1 MKIIRS
7 GSAAALPDSMATG
20 REDNP
25 AAAARVY
32 GADALPRLVD
42 TVRFEWPALDAWVE
56 EDEQVYVHPR
66 NPYTRVDAL
75 RSTWLV
81 RIELDG
87 TMLAESAS
95 PVMVFETGLPT
106 RYYIEFFP

>member
-1 MKIIRS
+1 MSDEPAVRDYPQMITPFNHIEPVPRRIR
-7 GSAAALPDSMATG
+7 
-20 REDNP
+20 
-25 AAAARVY
+25 
-32 GADALPRLVD
+32 
-42 TVRFEWPALDAWVE
+42 ALDAWFE

-66 NPYTRVDAL
+66 NPYTGVDAL
-75 RSTWLV
+75 RSTRSV

-95 PVMVFETGLPT
+95 PVMVFEAGLPT